1 LVIYDLIMLARKLHP
16 YYQHGV
22 DVAVFVEFPSLS
34 YIKIYKFSHTCS
46 RNGIEENGFE
56 CVYLRKLVYLHHV
69 CTLT

>member
-1 LVIYDLIMLARKLHP
+1 MLARKLHP

-46 RNGIEENGFE
+46 RNGIEEN
-56 CVYLRKLVYLHHV
+56 VYLRKLGYLHHV